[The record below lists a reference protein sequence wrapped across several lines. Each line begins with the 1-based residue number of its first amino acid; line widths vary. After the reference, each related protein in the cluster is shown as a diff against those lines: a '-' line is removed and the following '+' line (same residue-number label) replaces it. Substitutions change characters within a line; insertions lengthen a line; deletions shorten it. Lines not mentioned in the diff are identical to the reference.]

1 MAHTFN
7 FRPSLFNGLLYRSG
21 CGVFLMGCITVCVF
35 CFSCATA
42 SETKPAQPSAGT
54 SPPNMEATW
63 GIRPES
69 VRLAANGLMVDF
81 RYRVTDSGK
90 ASALLNE
97 KQLKPRLVDMASRL
111 VLTIPE
117 LEKVGAMRT
126 SFKNIVKNKVYFMMF
141 ANPNKLVKHGSKI
154 AIVIGDFKANDLVVQ

>member
-1 MAHTFN
+1 
-7 FRPSLFNGLLYRSG
+7 
-21 CGVFLMGCITVCVF
+21 
-35 CFSCATA
+35 
-42 SETKPAQPSAGT
+42 
-54 SPPNMEATW
+54 MEATW

-81 RYRVTDSGK
+81 RYRITDSGK
-90 ASALLNE
+90 ASALLNG
-97 KQLKPRLVDMASRL
+97 KQLKPHMVDMASGL